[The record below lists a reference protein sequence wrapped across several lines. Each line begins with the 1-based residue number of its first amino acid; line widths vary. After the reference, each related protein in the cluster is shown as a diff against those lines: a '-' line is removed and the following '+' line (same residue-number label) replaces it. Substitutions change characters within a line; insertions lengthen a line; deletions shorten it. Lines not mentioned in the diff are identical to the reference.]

1 MLAFN
6 QDKAEQFSQHLL
18 LLLNHAALALMISI
32 GHRSKL
38 FDVMSTMDA
47 ANSETIAQN
56 ANLNERY
63 VREWLNAM
71 VTGGII
77 DYDTHQ
83 KLYSLPAEHAA
94 FLTRAASPNNIA
106 VIAQFIPILANVED
120 LILNAFIHGGGVPY
134 EAYHRF
140 HSVMAEQSGQ
150 TIYLA
155 LLDKIIPLVNG
166 LREQLQQGI
175 KVLDIGCG
183 YGRALS
189 LMAEHFPNS
198 QFYGF
203 DLCEETINHANA
215 LALQKGLTNLHFMR
229 RDLAKWHEQN
239 QYDLITSFDVIHDQA
254 HPKDVLKAVYEA
266 LKPQGV
272 FLMQDIK
279 TSSQVENN
287 TNHPIAPL
295 IYTISCL
302 HCMTVSLSQN
312 GAGLGAAWGEELAE
326 EMLKDAGFTQIEKR
340 YLEHDIMN
348 TYYIVHK

>member
-1 MLAFN
+1 MLAFD
-6 QDKAEQFSQHLL
+6 QEKAEQFSEQLL
-18 LLLNHAALALMISI
+18 SLLNHAALALMISI

-38 FDVMSTMDA
+38 FDTMSTMEA
-47 ANSETIAQN
+47 SNSEAIAKS
-56 ANLNERY
+56 AGLNERY

-77 DYDTHQ
+77 DYEAEQ
-83 KLYSLPAEHAA
+83 KLYHLPPEHAA
-94 FLTRAASPNNIA
+94 FLTRASSPNNIA
-106 VIAQFIPILANVED
+106 VMAQFIPILGNVED
-120 LILNAFIHGGGVPY
+120 QILDAFMHGGGVPY

-140 HSVMAEQSGQ
+140 HSVMAEESSQ
-150 TIYLA
+150 TIYMA
-155 LLDKIIPLVNG
+155 LLDKIIPMVGG
-166 LREQLQQGI
+166 LQEQLIQGI

-183 YGRALS
+183 YGRALN
-189 LMAEHFPNS
+189 LMAKNFPNS

-203 DLCEETINHANA
+203 DLCEETIMNANS
-215 LALQKGLTNLHFMR
+215 LAAQEGLNNIHFLR

-239 QYDLITSFDVIHDQA
+239 QYDCITSFDVIHDQA
-254 HPKDVLKAVYEA
+254 HPKEVLRAVYQA

-279 TSSQVENN
+279 TSSHVENN
-287 TNHPIAPL
+287 SNHPIAPL

-326 EMLKDAGFTQIEKR
+326 EMLKEAGFTQIEKR
-340 YLEHDIMN
+340 YLEHDIIN
-348 TYYIVHK
+348 TYYIVRK